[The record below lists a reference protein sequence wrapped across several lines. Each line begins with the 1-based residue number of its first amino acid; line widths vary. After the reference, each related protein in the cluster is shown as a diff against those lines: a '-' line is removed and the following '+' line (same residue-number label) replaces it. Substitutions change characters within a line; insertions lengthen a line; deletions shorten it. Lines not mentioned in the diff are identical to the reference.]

1 MAVDNTRYNVPFR
14 APALP
19 YPPQVYDQQS
29 FEEFNKVLR
38 IYFNQLDNALRNAA
52 LAQQAEATD
61 QQSFTWF
68 MS

>member
-1 MAVDNTRYNVPFR
+1 MAIDITNYNVPFR

-19 YPPQVYDQQS
+19 YPPQVYDQSS

-38 IYFNQLDNALRNAA
+38 IYFNQLDNALRNDTNA
-52 LAQQAEATD
+52 LRAEAT
-61 QQSFTWF
+61 TWF

>member
-19 YPPQVYDQQS
+19 YPPQIYDATS
-29 FEEFNKVLR
+29 FEETNKVLR
-38 IYFNQLDNALRNAA
+38 IYFNQLDNALRNAT
-52 LAQQAEATD
+52 LVGQAESDAD
-61 QQSFTWF
+61 QSFTWY